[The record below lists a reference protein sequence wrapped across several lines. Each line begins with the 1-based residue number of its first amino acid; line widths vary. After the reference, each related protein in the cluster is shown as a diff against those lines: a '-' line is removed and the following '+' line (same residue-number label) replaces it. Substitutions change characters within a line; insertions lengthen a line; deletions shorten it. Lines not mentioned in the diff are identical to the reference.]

1 VYTQVAQTPEMQ
13 RFLADQ
19 GLVYLPNTRA
29 GFAERIAAEI
39 ARWAAL
45 IRERGISVN

>member
-1 VYTQVAQTPEMQ
+1 MQ
-13 RFLADQ
+13 RFLAEQ

-29 GFAERIAAEI
+29 GFAERIAQES

-45 IRERGISVN
+45 IRERGIGVN